1 MAARNSSRALME
13 KVVFGIKIKV
23 VGFVI
28 SMIII
33 IYLTSTIDVEALI
46 EAEDKEHAKNDK
58 KARMGNDS
66 WILDPGLIL
75 RDSINLIPGPKYL
88 PLATKKPG
96 EKDTDEVAERK
107 AHAAGVKSALI
118 TGNLFY
124 LFIWTA
130 FDAFV
135 IYRLQIY
142 AATL

>member
-88 PLATKKPG
+88 PGPMYLPLATKKPG

-107 AHAAGVKSALI
+107 AHAAGVK
-118 TGNLFY
+118 
-124 LFIWTA
+124 
-130 FDAFV
+130 AFV